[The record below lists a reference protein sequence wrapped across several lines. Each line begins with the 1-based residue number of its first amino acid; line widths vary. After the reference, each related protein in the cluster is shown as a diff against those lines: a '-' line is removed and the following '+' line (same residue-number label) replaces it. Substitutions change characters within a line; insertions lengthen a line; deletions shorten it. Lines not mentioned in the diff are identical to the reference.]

1 MKEKEQYRREELE
14 KLSSQQLDDVL
25 CAELGKE
32 CPDRNVVLGI
42 LEILESREKDMPL
55 PEYPVASEAR
65 IRYEAWNDGFN
76 KGREST
82 RKPMRKLAGVAIA
95 AVLVL
100 VFGVITPQALGA
112 ENIFTLIGR
121 WTAAFFAFDEPE
133 TMPERAVSQPP
144 YVFRTDNPGLQ
155 KLYDTVTELGITQR
169 VVPQWLPEG
178 YELKV
183 IKVSSIQE
191 KMRVHACFTD
201 GTAELTITIWIH
213 SNGRGAQ
220 YTKDELNALPYE
232 CGGVVHYFMSNA
244 EIAKAVWATSSLECM
259 IYIDGDN
266 YLRAI
271 IQSIYSEE

>member
-76 KGREST
+76 KGREAS
-82 RKPMRKLAGVAIA
+82 RKSMRKLAGVAIA

-133 TMPERAVSQPP
+133 TMPERAVFQPP

-155 KLYDTVTELGITQR
+155 QLYDTVTELGITQR

-178 YELKV
+178 YELKDLEV
-183 IKVSSIQE
+183 DRTQKRV
-191 KMRVHACFTD
+191 KVHAGFT
-201 GTAELTITIWIH
+201 
-213 SNGRGAQ
+213 NGSQEIIISIRGLLNNFSPS
-220 YTKDELNALPYE
+220 YFKDETDVEIHE
-232 CGGVVHYFMSNA
+232 CGGVLHYIMGNE
-244 EIAKAVWATSSLECM
+244 EITNVAWHIDDIECQIHIGKED
-259 IYIDGDN
+259 IYQ
-266 YLRAI
+266 I
-271 IQSIYSEE
+271 IKSVYNEE